1 MSGTSIRKPGQ
12 RYMPLQPDALAY
24 TGIKSP
30 NTFYNMH
37 ERGECRL
44 VKIAR
49 RTMLD
54 LEDWDAR
61 MSDTDR
67 LKPSDLY
74 EFAEMLMHM
83 AQEIDARD
91 SDCPCDECAG
101 MRQRN
106 RPN

>member
-1 MSGTSIRKPGQ
+1 MRSAHFQHTKGRIPMKKPLTA
-12 RYMPLQPDALAY
+12 YNEALR
-24 TGIKSP
+24 I
-30 NTFYNMH
+30 
-37 ERGECRL
+37 
-44 VKIAR
+44 
-49 RTMLD
+49 
-54 LEDWDAR
+54 LEEAEVAGALIIHGGKHLHAGLCQ
-61 MSDTDR
+61 MSDTDK

-91 SDCPCDECAG
+91 SDCPCDECAI